1 MILKPRL
8 RVAASKLAIVGVC
21 AAVFSSAAQSG
32 PPPNGSPRKEAVTDP
47 QYSMTAFTI
56 DVPANWKFAG
66 AIARD
71 GGCHSTGPSMKF
83 TMTSNDGITSVI
95 ALAPVQWNWSS
106 DKNFQL
112 SLLHAGC
119 TVMDFQSAAA
129 FLINIAIPSAR
140 PNAHIEALLPL
151 TPEGQASIKAQ
162 QQRANESNN
171 QMAARYGIKPM
182 KTVIDGARV
191 KVDYVR
197 NGKPVEEMFVSVID
211 CQESQVQMGFRA
223 PISTNVHCSN
233 RGLTIMRAPKGQLD
247 AFVARP
253 EIADLSKSVQ
263 VNPEWMSRVN
273 ADAKAAFDAAMK
285 KNHDQFESFM
295 KNAQAQHDAALE
307 QGREFQEMQKRKTAA
322 AMSADRANQAAI
334 DDAAHRTV
342 LYSLD
347 RQDFIDP
354 NTGKTI
360 EASSLYS
367 HQWISS
373 DQSTLIQT
381 NDPTLDPNG
390 VVYPVSQS
398 WTELV
403 PK

>member
-1 MILKPRL
+1 MIPNSRL
-8 RVAASKLAIVGVC
+8 RAAVSKLALAAVC
-21 AAVFSSAAQSG
+21 AALFSAAAHPG
-32 PPPNGSPRKEAVTDP
+32 PPPNVSPRKEAVSDP
-47 QYSMTAFTI
+47 QYSMTAFTV
-56 DVPANWKFAG
+56 DVPSNWKFAG
-66 AIARD
+66 AIARET
-71 GGCHSTGPSMKF
+71 GCHSTGPSMKF
-83 TMTSNDGITSVI
+83 TMASDDGATSVI
-95 ALAPVQWNWSS
+95 ALPPVQWNWSS

-112 SLLHAGC
+112 SLFHAGC
-119 TVMDFQSAAA
+119 TVMDFQTAAA

-140 PNAHIEALLPL
+140 PNAHIEAILPL
-151 TPEGQASIKAQ
+151 TPEGQASVRAQ
-162 QQRANESNN
+162 QQRAQESNN
-171 QMAARYGIKPM
+171 QMAARYGLKPM

-197 NGKPVEEMFVSVID
+197 NGKPVEEMFVTVID
-211 CQESQVQMGFRA
+211 CLESQVQMGYRA
-223 PISTNVHCSN
+223 PISTNLHCSN

-247 AFVARP
+247 AFIARP

-263 VNPEWMSRVN
+263 INPEWMGRVN
-273 ADAKAAFDAAMK
+273 ADAKAAFDAAQK
-285 KNHDQFESFM
+285 RNHDQFENFM
-295 KNAQAQHDAALE
+295 KNAQAQHDAQLE
-307 QGREFQEMQKRKTAA
+307 QGRQFQEMQKRKTAA

-373 DQSTLIQT
+373 DQGTLIQT

-390 VVYPVSQS
+390 AVYPVAQS